1 MKKFLIALTLLLSV
15 TTCAGAEPVRTL
27 SKSVNAFC
35 WKYFATLDRKDN
47 IVYSPYGIHT
57 ALSILA
63 NGASGDTRKEILA
76 VLGTDDLEGLNDAR
90 KNFSAAVKKNYRGE
104 KNLGEFNLMLINDK
118 IFNRGLDENFKRVAT
133 NVYESD
139 VRKADFAGNFN
150 AESQKISRW
159 VADKTDGFVTNF
171 HPTSSPN
178 AQVDIFNLVY
188 FNGKWAVPFKV
199 ENTREGNFNN
209 LDGSR
214 GQVSMMNN
222 VFKDEIAYHADDKFK
237 GIALPYTANAAMY
250 LILPVDNNALNVAEM
265 WNAQTFAYRAD
276 FLDALKKSSAFDGEV
291 VVRIPNSS
299 FEFEDFIVRNFLEL
313 GIRRAFTDD
322 AEFNIVKDTPLKISS
337 ANTYTKIDI
346 SEEGTE
352 AAAVTEVTL
361 VGTSFSPN
369 SRPPRKVYFVA
380 DRPFL
385 FVIRDVESGVILFA
399 GVMNKF

>member
-1 MKKFLIALTLLLSV
+1 MLSV
-15 TTCAGAEPVRTL
+15 TTCAGAEPARIL

-90 KNFSAAVKKNYRGE
+90 KQFSAAVKKNYRGE

-133 NVYESD
+133 DVYNSD

-159 VADKTDGFVTNF
+159 VADKTKGFVTNF

-188 FNGKWAVPFKV
+188 FNGKWAVPFKA
-199 ENTREGNFNN
+199 ENTREGNFTN

-214 GQVSMMNN
+214 GQVAMMNN
-222 VFKDEIAYHADDKFK
+222 IFKDAIAYRADDKFK
-237 GIALPYTANAAMY
+237 GIALPYSAGAAMY
-250 LILPVDNNALNVAEM
+250 LILPVDNNALDVAEL

-299 FEFEDFIVRNFLEL
+299 FEFEDYVVRNFLEL

-322 AEFNIVKDTPLKISS
+322 AEFNIVKNTPLKISS

-346 SEEGTE
+346 SEEGTK
-352 AAAVTEVTL
+352 AAAVTEITM

-369 SRPPRKVYFVA
+369 SRPPRKVYFIA
-380 DRPFL
+380 DRPFM
-385 FVIRDVESGVILFA
+385 FVIRDVESGVTLFA

>member
-1 MKKFLIALTLLLSV
+1 MKKFLIALTLLLGV
-15 TTCAGAEPVRTL
+15 TTCAGAEPARNL
-27 SKSVNAFC
+27 STSVNAFC

-63 NGASGDTRKEILA
+63 NGASGDTRKEILD
-76 VLGTDDLEGLNDAR
+76 VLGTDDLDALNDAR
-90 KNFSAAVKKNYRGE
+90 KTFSAAVKKNYRGE
-104 KNLGEFNLMLINDK
+104 KVLGEFNLMLINEK

-133 NVYESD
+133 DVYKSD
-139 VRKADFAGNFN
+139 VRKADFAGNFK

-188 FNGKWAVPFKV
+188 FNGKWAVPFKAA
-199 ENTREGNFNN
+199 NTREDNFAN

-214 GQVSMMNN
+214 GKVFMMNN
-222 VFKDEIAYHADDKFK
+222 VFKGAIAYRADDKFK
-237 GIALPYTANAAMY
+237 GIALPYTSNAAMY
-250 LILPVDNNALNVAEM
+250 LILPVDDNALNVAEM
-265 WNAQTFAYRAD
+265 WNAETFDYREK
-276 FLDALKKSSAFDGEV
+276 FLDALKNAPAFDGEV
-291 VVRIPNSS
+291 VVRMPNSV
-299 FEFEDFIVRNFLEL
+299 FEFEYNIIEKFWNL
-313 GIRRAFTDD
+313 GIHRAFTDA
-322 AEFNIVKDTPLKISS
+322 AEFNIIKNTPLKISS

-352 AAAVTEVTL
+352 AAAVTEITM
-361 VGTSFSPN
+361 VGATAMPN
-369 SRPPRKVYFVA
+369 QRPPRKVYFIA

>member
-104 KNLGEFNLMLINDK
+104 KNLGEFNLMLINEK

-214 GQVSMMNN
+214 GKVSMMNN
-222 VFKDEIAYHADDKFK
+222 VFKDEIAYRADDKFK